1 MAARTV
7 LVTGATG
14 FIGSRLATALEARG
28 EHVRRMS
35 RLALPGPSAVRADL
49 LDPDALDRACRGVE
63 LVFHCAGHAHAFDSP
78 GDTAVRRH
86 RDVNFVGTANLVAAA
101 GRQGVHGFVFLSSVK
116 AMGAPGTALV
126 DEAWPGLPETAY
138 GRAKRDAEH
147 AVLAAGPRFGMRV
160 TNLRLAMVYGSGSRG
175 NLERM
180 ARGICRG
187 WFPPLPET
195 EAKRSLVHVDDV
207 LAAMLLVADD
217 ARAAGKTYIVADPRS
232 YSGRELYDALRAALG
247 LAPVRWRCPAG
258 VLRVGGEIG
267 HWLGKLRRRPVPLD
281 RAVVERLLGPESY
294 SPALIERELG
304 WRAQVS
310 LQQGLQETFAAGCAA
325 EQAR

>member
-35 RLALPGPSAVRADL
+35 RLALPGPSAVCADL

-63 LVFHCAGHAHAFDSP
+63 LVFHCAGLAHAFDSP
-78 GDTAVRRH
+78 GETADRRH
-86 RDVNFVGTANLVAAA
+86 RDVNLAGTVNLVAAA
-101 GRQGVHGFVFLSSVK
+101 GRQGVGGFVFLSSVK
-116 AMGAPGTALV
+116 AMGVPGAALV
-126 DEAWPGLPETAY
+126 DEAWPALPETAY

-160 TNLRLAMVYGSGSRG
+160 TNLRLAMVYGPGSRG

-180 ARGICRG
+180 AHGIRRG

-195 EAKRSLVHVDDV
+195 GAKRSLVHVDDV
-207 LAAMLLVADD
+207 LVAMLLVADD

-258 VLRVGGEIG
+258 VLRFGGEIG

-281 RAVVERLLGPESY
+281 RAAVERLLGPESY

-304 WRAQVS
+304 WRARVS
-310 LQQGLQETFAAGCAA
+310 LQQGLQETFAADCGA
-325 EQAR
+325 ERAR

>member
-14 FIGSRLATALEARG
+14 FIGSRLAAALEARG

-49 LDPDALDRACRGVE
+49 LDPDALDRACCDVE

-78 GDTAVRRH
+78 GDTAERQH
-86 RDVNFVGTANLVAAA
+86 RDVNLVGTANLVEAA
-101 GRQGVHGFVFLSSVK
+101 GRQGVRGFVFLSSVK
-116 AMGAPGTALV
+116 AMGAPGAALA
-126 DEAWPGLPETAY
+126 DEAWPALPESAY
-138 GRAKRDAEH
+138 GQAKRDAEQ
-147 AVLAAGPRFGMRV
+147 AVLAAGPRFDMRV
-160 TNLRLAMVYGSGSRG
+160 TNLRLAMVYGPGSRG

-180 ARGICRG
+180 ARGIRRG

-195 EAKRSLVHVDDV
+195 GAKRSLVYVDDV
-207 LAAMLLVADD
+207 LAAMLRVADD
-217 ARAAGKTYIVADPRS
+217 ARAAGKTYIVADSRR

-247 LAPVRWRCPAG
+247 LAPVRLRCPAG
-258 VLRVGGEIG
+258 LLRIGGAIG
-267 HWLGKLRRRPVPLD
+267 DWLGKARRRPFLLD
-281 RAVVERLLGPESY
+281 RAAVERLLGPESY

-304 WRAQVS
+304 WRARVS
-310 LQQGLQETFAAGCAA
+310 LRQGLQQTFANGGV
-325 EQAR
+325 ERGR